1 MKRTFVIS
9 HAFRQHRSLKLC
21 RGISLIYF
29 TSVRKAITKIWF
41 FTTKGRRHYCT
52 SVQLFIFFNDLKGLI
67 LKIRKFLDTGL
78 PTKDKTFE
86 TTTCMRCVSYR
97 ENYENLPPPQI
108 NFPSR
113 GLYFSMW
120 YLYCINFN
128 HRAINI
134 WFDLIW
140 YVWVPRGGECRNAQL
155 VIAAT
160 QTCFAAF
167 ALLNW

>member
-1 MKRTFVIS
+1 MSNKKTELSKFILTLLEEKKCFNVHKIMKRTFVIS

-97 ENYENLPPPQI
+97 KNYENLAPPP
-108 NFPSR
+108 
-113 GLYFSMW
+113 
-120 YLYCINFN
+120 
-128 HRAINI
+128 
-134 WFDLIW
+134 D
-140 YVWVPRGGECRNAQL
+140 
-155 VIAAT
+155 
-160 QTCFAAF
+160 
-167 ALLNW
+167 